1 VALSLASLG
10 ISQLMLFGYRHL
22 YAELIAPPLHGHP
35 AYLYAGGLFLLS
47 DFAPIVRPADYPI
60 ISQRAA
66 IFNDK
71 KAPLWNPRARDDQ
84 RWSSYGICSR
94 IMKLTGDEYRA
105 EAIARKTALRAVK
118 HHPFAVLQLAGV
130 TFADYFDRSYFRST
144 ILTDE
149 GSDRRLETPLIA
161 EYKRNFNED
170 FATRSDSLAMKWHR
184 RIYVWYWIVLVFPFP
199 FCAYLIS
206 HWRTSPP
213 SAWLCACFLLAFLEG
228 ATVTVTRPTARFLTT
243 MAWLSILAAGWMI
256 SHYRATRTAAS
267 QRSS

>member
-10 ISQLMLFGYRHL
+10 ISQLLLFGYRHL

-35 AYLYAGGLFLLS
+35 AYLYASGFFLLS

-60 ISQRAA
+60 TSQRAA
-66 IFNDK
+66 VFDDK

-94 IMKLTGDEYRA
+94 IMKLNGDEYRA

-118 HHPFAVLQLAGV
+118 HHPFAVLQLAGT
-130 TFADYFDRSYFRST
+130 TFADYFDRFYFRST

-149 GSDRRLETPLIA
+149 GSDRRLERPLVA

-170 FATRSDSLAMKWHR
+170 FATSSDSVAMKWHR
-184 RIYVWYWIVLVFPFP
+184 SMYVWYWIVLVFPLL
-199 FCAYLIS
+199 FCGYLAW
-206 HWRTSPP
+206 HRRTSPP

-228 ATVTVTRPTARFLTT
+228 ATFTVTRPTARFLTT

-256 SHYRATRTAAS
+256 SHYRATPTAAS